1 MRISEA
7 ASTSGLSI
15 DTIRY
20 YEKLGLLPT
29 IRRGGDG
36 RRSFS
41 AENVEWLILLSSLRE
56 TGMPMERMRY
66 FAQLYQRGD
75 ETLSERK
82 AVLLDHAAHLEKRRV
97 ALDHCAELLAYKLKR
112 YDELTEDA
120 S

>member
-20 YEKLGLLPT
+20 YEKLDLLPK
-29 IRRGGDG
+29 IARGSD
-36 RRSFS
+36 RKREFS
-41 AENVEWLILLSSLRE
+41 AETVEWLILLSSLRE

-66 FAQLYQRGD
+66 FAQLYQRGN

-82 AVLLDHAAHLEKRRV
+82 AVLLDHAANLEKRRA
-97 ALDHCAELLAYKLKR
+97 ALDRCAELLVYKIKR
-112 YDELTEDA
+112 YDEMTEEL

>member
-7 ASTSGLSI
+7 ASASGLSI

-20 YEKLGLLPT
+20 YEKLDLLPT
-29 IRRGGDG
+29 ISRGSDG
-36 RRSFS
+36 RRNFS
-41 AENVEWLILLSSLRE
+41 VENVEWLTLLSSLRE

-66 FAQLYQRGD
+66 FALLYQRGD

-82 AVLLDHAAHLEKRRV
+82 AVLLDHAVHLNKRRT
-97 ALDHCAELLAYKLKR
+97 ALDRCAEFLAYKLKR
-112 YDELTEDA
+112 YDELAEGV